1 SSFLVSSR
9 LLIIAYRS
17 FWGLS
22 NPVLGGQMSLFID
35 QNDQSIQRFDTYS
48 LVESFSEEVLS
59 KYPKALLYD
68 ESAKQW
74 YLWKDTASQSVD
86 QIIDTARKNGFLEV
100 ISNTV
105 V

>member
-1 SSFLVSSR
+1 
-9 LLIIAYRS
+9 
-17 FWGLS
+17 
-22 NPVLGGQMSLFID
+22 MSLFID